1 MSVKVVHKKWEIV
14 KICLSIIEE
23 NNEIVRRL
31 SPKERRKENLVWN
44 DKCGAGQTST
54 SGPRDT
60 TLYPNQKQSQAQN
73 RMTTQRKHK

>member
-44 DKCGAGQTST
+44 EEDARNVEMLKVRNVRFLNLKNSKTKGS
-54 SGPRDT
+54 P
-60 TLYPNQKQSQAQN
+60 K
-73 RMTTQRKHK
+73 